1 MVNEKERLF
10 NSFSLWQLASR
21 FGIMPT
27 EKQKEEAYERLGN
40 ETTFRGSFF
49 LMYLEEIIVRDEFEK
64 VKKKKISKQIIK

>member
-27 EKQKEEAYERLGN
+27 EEQKEEAYERLGD

-64 VKKKKISKQIIK
+64 VKEKRISKQIIK